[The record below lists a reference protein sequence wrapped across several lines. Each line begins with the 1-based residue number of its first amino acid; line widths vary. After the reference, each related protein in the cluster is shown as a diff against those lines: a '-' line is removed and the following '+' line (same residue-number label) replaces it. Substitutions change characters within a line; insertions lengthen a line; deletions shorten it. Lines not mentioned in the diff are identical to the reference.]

1 MNLEDL
7 ANKLV
12 LERESDRLQ
21 PLDEAFYREAADYIK
36 ALDRARQEASDYKEA
51 GMIDDEI
58 KNARILVEGVFD
70 RRMSKIIQY
79 AAIFA
84 AGNRL
89 SVEGLT
95 RPEKAVF
102 DGLVA
107 ALEHG
112 RHDILAPALEVAP
125 PRGAASHGV
134 VTRDGLAKNIL
145 GGITTKEQPVGNA
158 AAEAAPDPSESDDSS
173 EAEASADI
181 KESADVMLVKV
192 LKDVPR
198 FVGVDGRQYQLS
210 GDDVVVLP
218 RANALVLCNKN
229 IAIPLQNP

>member
-79 AAIFA
+79 AAIYA
-84 AGNRL
+84 AGTRL
-89 SVEGLT
+89 NVEGLT
-95 RPEKAVF
+95 RAEKAVF

-107 ALEHG
+107 ALEKG
-112 RHDILAPALEVAP
+112 RSEILEPALEVS
-125 PRGAASHGV
+125 PRGS
-134 VTRDGLAKNIL
+134 LAKNIL
-145 GGITTKEQPVGNA
+145 GGITTKEQPI
-158 AAEAAPDPSESDDSS
+158 ETTMDSG
-173 EAEASADI
+173 EASHSDT
-181 KESADVMLVKV
+181 EVMLVKV
-192 LKDVPR
+192 LKDIPR
-198 FVGVDGRQYQLS
+198 FVGVDGRHYQLS

-218 RANALVLCNKN
+218 KANALVLCNKN
-229 IAIPLQNP
+229 VAIPLQNP

>member
-21 PLDEAFYREAADYIK
+21 PMDDTFYGQAALYVKKLDQARKEAA
-36 ALDRARQEASDYKEA
+36 DYKEA

-58 KNARILVEGVFD
+58 KNARILIEGVFD

-79 AAIFA
+79 AAIYA
-84 AGNRL
+84 AGTRL

-95 RPEKAVF
+95 AAEKSVF

-107 ALEHG
+107 ALERG
-112 RHDILAPALEVAP
+112 RAEILLPALEVS
-125 PRGAASHGV
+125 PRASEDA
-134 VTRDGLAKNIL
+134 RKARLAKNIL
-145 GGITTKEQPVGNA
+145 GGITTKEQPIENSA
-158 AAEAAPDPSESDDSS
+158 ASSRDAGGIVDADAE
-173 EAEASADI
+173 
-181 KESADVMLVKV
+181 VMTVKV
-192 LKDVPR
+192 LKDIPR

-218 RANALVLCNKN
+218 KANALVLCNKN

>member
-12 LERESDRLQ
+12 MERESDRLQ
-21 PLDEAFYREAADYIK
+21 PMDDTFYGQAALYVKKLDQARKEAA
-36 ALDRARQEASDYKEA
+36 DYKEA

-58 KNARILVEGVFD
+58 KNARILIEGVFD

-79 AAIFA
+79 AAIYA
-84 AGNRL
+84 AGTRL

-95 RPEKAVF
+95 AAEKSVF

-107 ALEHG
+107 ALERG
-112 RHDILAPALEVAP
+112 RAEILLPALEVS
-125 PRGAASHGV
+125 PRAS
-134 VTRDGLAKNIL
+134 LAKNIL
-145 GGITTKEQPVGNA
+145 GGITTKEQPIENSA
-158 AAEAAPDPSESDDSS
+158 ASSRDAGGIVDADAE
-173 EAEASADI
+173 
-181 KESADVMLVKV
+181 VMTVKV
-192 LKDVPR
+192 LKDIPR

-218 RANALVLCNKN
+218 KANALVLCNKN

>member
-7 ANKLV
+7 ASKLV

-21 PLDEAFYREAADYIK
+21 PLDEAFYGEAADYIK

-95 RPEKAVF
+95 PPEKAVF

-107 ALEHG
+107 ALEGG
-112 RHDILAPALEVAP
+112 RHEILAPALEVAP
-125 PRGAASHGV
+125 PGGAAPRGV
-134 VTRDGLAKNIL
+134 VTRGGLAKNIL

-158 AAEAAPDPSESDDSS
+158 PATSGADAKPDGSAPDSTESEDSS
-173 EAEASADI
+173 
-181 KESADVMLVKV
+181 KSADVMLVKV

>member
-21 PLDEAFYREAADYIK
+21 PMDDSFYEQAAVYVKKLDQARREAA
-36 ALDRARQEASDYKEA
+36 DYKEA

-58 KNARILVEGVFD
+58 KNARILIEGVFD

-79 AAIFA
+79 AAIYA
-84 AGNRL
+84 AGTRL

-95 RPEKAVF
+95 VAEKSIF

-107 ALEHG
+107 ALERG
-112 RHDILAPALEVAP
+112 RAEILLPALEVS
-125 PRGAASHGV
+125 PRA
-134 VTRDGLAKNIL
+134 TLAKNIL
-145 GGITTKEQPVGNA
+145 GGITTKEQPIENT
-158 AAEAAPDPSESDDSS
+158 AAPSRGAGGINAD
-173 EAEASADI
+173 AE
-181 KESADVMLVKV
+181 VMTVKV
-192 LKDVPR
+192 LKDIPR

-210 GDDVVVLP
+210 GEDVVVLP
-218 RANALVLCNKN
+218 KANALVLCNKN
-229 IAIPLQNP
+229 IAIPLQNPQG

>member
-21 PLDEAFYREAADYIK
+21 PMDDTFYGQAALYVKKLDQARKEAA
-36 ALDRARQEASDYKEA
+36 DYKEA

-58 KNARILVEGVFD
+58 KNARILIEGVFD

-79 AAIFA
+79 AAIYA
-84 AGNRL
+84 AGTRL

-95 RPEKAVF
+95 AAEKSVF

-107 ALEHG
+107 ALERG
-112 RHDILAPALEVAP
+112 RAEILLPALEVS
-125 PRGAASHGV
+125 PRAS
-134 VTRDGLAKNIL
+134 LAKNIL
-145 GGITTKEQPVGNA
+145 GGITTKEQPIENSA
-158 AAEAAPDPSESDDSS
+158 ASSRDAGGIVDADAE
-173 EAEASADI
+173 
-181 KESADVMLVKV
+181 VMTVKV
-192 LKDVPR
+192 LKDIPR

-218 RANALVLCNKN
+218 KANALVLCNKN

>member
-21 PLDEAFYREAADYIK
+21 PMDDSFYGQAALYVKKLDQARKEAA
-36 ALDRARQEASDYKEA
+36 DYKEA

-58 KNARILVEGVFD
+58 KNARILIEGVFD

-79 AAIFA
+79 AAIYA
-84 AGNRL
+84 AGTRL

-95 RPEKAVF
+95 AAEKSVF

-107 ALEHG
+107 ALERG
-112 RHDILAPALEVAP
+112 RAEILLPALEVS
-125 PRGAASHGV
+125 PRAS
-134 VTRDGLAKNIL
+134 LAKNIL
-145 GGITTKEQPVGNA
+145 GGITTKEQPIENSAASSRDAGGIYASSINA
-158 AAEAAPDPSESDDSS
+158 DAE
-173 EAEASADI
+173 
-181 KESADVMLVKV
+181 VMTVKV
-192 LKDVPR
+192 LKDIPR

-210 GDDVVVLP
+210 GEDVVVLP
-218 RANALVLCNKN
+218 KANALVLCNKN

>member
-21 PLDEAFYREAADYIK
+21 PMDGSFYEQAALYVKKLDQARREAA
-36 ALDRARQEASDYKEA
+36 DYKEA

-58 KNARILVEGVFD
+58 KNARILIEGVFD

-79 AAIFA
+79 AAIYA
-84 AGNRL
+84 AGTRL

-95 RPEKAVF
+95 AAEKSVF

-107 ALEHG
+107 ALERG
-112 RHDILAPALEVAP
+112 RTEILLPALEVS
-125 PRGAASHGV
+125 PRASEDALKA
-134 VTRDGLAKNIL
+134 RLAKNIL
-145 GGITTKEQPVGNA
+145 GGITTKEQPIENS
-158 AAEAAPDPSESDDSS
+158 AAPSRDAGGIYAD
-173 EAEASADI
+173 AE
-181 KESADVMLVKV
+181 VMTVKV
-192 LKDVPR
+192 LKDIPR

-210 GDDVVVLP
+210 GEDVVVLP
-218 RANALVLCNKN
+218 KANALVLCNKN
-229 IAIPLQNP
+229 IAIPLQNPQG